1 MISVIEVMISALLLS
16 ICLVTVDASVSI
28 MVTHQTQVTQRTE
41 ALDALQT
48 AQEAITHDVH
58 AATDTWTTP
67 ALPTSLPSQPVTA
80 TTLAFTASLGG
91 GTPTIN
97 IGLNTSTH
105 VLTVTCTGVGCH
117 TGATSTSVFTQAQ
130 ISNVDS
136 ASLFTL
142 TTKEV
147 TTVNGSVTANSFF
160 YTTVGSSLIVDTPSV
175 RAANIFHTTLAD
187 PNIVTNNAEYGCQAA
202 LSGIGAT
209 GSC

>member
-16 ICLVTVDASVSI
+16 ICLVTVDTSVSI
-28 MVTHQTQVTQRTE
+28 MVSHQTQVTQRTQ

-67 ALPTSLPSQPVTA
+67 ALPTSMPSQPVTS
-80 TTLAFTASLGG
+80 TSLAFTASLGG

-97 IGLNTSTH
+97 VSLNTSTH

-117 TGATSTSVFTQAQ
+117 TGAGSTTVYTQAQ

-136 ASLFTL
+136 GSLFTL

-147 TTVNGSVTANSFF
+147 TATSGSVATNTFF
-160 YTTVGSSLIVDTPSV
+160 YTTVGSSLTVDTPSV
-175 RAANIFHTTLAD
+175 GAANVFHSTLAD
-187 PNIVTNNAEYGCQAA
+187 PNIVTNNAEYACQTA